1 MVKDG
6 GDPLLDAVHVQRVR
20 AGPGAGQGQAAVNG
34 PPGSLQHLQKA
45 GGAVAVNGEAPGQG
59 GVDVGVGVD
68 EPGHDDAAPGVHQL
82 RLRVLL
88 PQLGGGAHG
97 GNALSV
103 DGYAAVLQVGQG
115 AVPGDESAVC
125 QNVHRVFLLFLLW
138 WK

>member
-1 MVKDG
+1 MPVDVPPLAVQNLIEVG
-6 GDPLLDAVHVQRVR
+6 GGKAVDAQ
-20 AGPGAGQGQAAVNG
+20 P
-34 PPGSLQHLQKA
+34 
-45 GGAVAVNGEAPGQG
+45 PGQG

-103 DGYAAVLQVGQG
+103 DGYAAVLQVMSLPFARMYIAFSSSFSCGGNKKCFKPFSFETPKQ
-115 AVPGDESAVC
+115 S
-125 QNVHRVFLLFLLW
+125 
-138 WK
+138 